1 MHEDQR
7 HAVLLTPLP
16 LAKIISKIR
25 TSLIFSVIA
34 VAVIKKMGSLDSVTV
49 QFQLLLFH
57 LSYLSL
63 KDTLD
68 RCS

>member
-34 VAVIKKMGSLDSVTV
+34 VAVIKKNGFARQCHCAIPTSSVSP
-49 QFQLLLFH
+49 QLFKFKGH
-57 LSYLSL
+57 S
-63 KDTLD
+63 
-68 RCS
+68 